1 MASPPEDYGAERA
14 LAPSAGGAVL
24 FSPVSPAQAQAAALE
39 AQLVQPTLFSY
50 VANDLVWARAS
61 SKATD
66 PFWPVRVVA
75 LGSLA
80 NGVVESKSII
90 RSSRDERA
98 SLPSRRPRRKRRP
111 KSLSRDNAFT
121 DRLHETTR
129 TTTYVPTHEKPKTT
143 GSHLSLI
150 HI

>member
-39 AQLVQPTLFSY
+39 AKLVQPTLFSY

-98 SLPSRRPRRKRRP
+98 SLPSPLGDP
-111 KSLSRDNAFT
+111 KETSTYISLS
-121 DRLHETTR
+121 
-129 TTTYVPTHEKPKTT
+129 
-143 GSHLSLI
+143 
-150 HI
+150 

>member
-1 MASPPEDYGAERA
+1 MGSEMCIRDR
-14 LAPSAGGAVL
+14 

-98 SLPSRRPRRKRRP
+98 SLPSPLGDP
-111 KSLSRDNAFT
+111 KETSTYVSLS
-121 DRLHETTR
+121 
-129 TTTYVPTHEKPKTT
+129 
-143 GSHLSLI
+143 
-150 HI
+150 